1 MPTTPKTTPTKNKRD
16 VPQTDVSDKF
26 LTFWQKILDWL
37 IARSPM
43 IGLLILVVVVALT
56 AAWGVKS
63 MLASRKEKAAEQ
75 LSKAV
80 KIAQAELLRDTESSS
95 PDNELPRFKTEKE
108 RAEAAIKALD
118 KLRADHGGSEAADH
132 AALVRASILM
142 QQGKYDEARAAYEE
156 FLKKPVQNEAL
167 YGAAREALGLCAE
180 AQGKIDEALK
190 IWQEA
195 AASPNAGFYKDRFLF
210 AQARLLVQKGEKKK
224 AAELYKDI
232 LAKSPQSTLKD
243 EINNRLLALED

>member
-1 MPTTPKTTPTKNKRD
+1 MPTTPKTSPTKSKRD

-43 IGLLILVVVVALT
+43 LGLLILVMVVALT

-75 LSKAV
+75 LSKAL
-80 KIAQAELLRDTESSS
+80 KISQAELLRETESSS
-95 PDNELPRFKTEKE
+95 PDDELPRFKTEKE
-108 RAEAAIKALD
+108 RADAALKALE
-118 KLRADHGGSEAADH
+118 KLRADHGGSEAAER
-132 AALVRASILM
+132 AALVRGSILM
-142 QQGKYDEARAAYEE
+142 QQGKYDEARAAYED

-167 YGAAREALGLCAE
+167 AGAAREALGLCAE

-190 IWQEA
+190 IFQEG
-195 AASPNAGFYKDRFLF
+195 AASGPAFYKDRFLF
-210 AQARLLVQKGEKKK
+210 AQARLLLQKGEKKK
-224 AAELYKDI
+224 AADLYKDI
-232 LAKSPQSTLKD
+232 LTKSPQSPLKD